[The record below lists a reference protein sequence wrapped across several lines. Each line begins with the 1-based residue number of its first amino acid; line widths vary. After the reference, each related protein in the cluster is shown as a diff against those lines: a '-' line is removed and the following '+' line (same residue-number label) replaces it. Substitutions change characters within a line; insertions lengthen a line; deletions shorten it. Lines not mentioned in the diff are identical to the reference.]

1 MNFPLTKPNTS
12 PEAHYNLGFTE
23 ALEAHYNLGSTKA
36 LEAHYNLGSEEV
48 SL

>member
-1 MNFPLTKPNTS
+1 MNLTTAKPAETL
-12 PEAHYNLGFTE
+12 H
-23 ALEAHYNLGSTKA
+23 NLGSTKALEALEA

>member
-1 MNFPLTKPNTS
+1 MNFPPTKPLTTL
-12 PEAHYNLGFTE
+12 H
-23 ALEAHYNLGSTKA
+23 NLGSTKALLNLGFTKALEALEA

>member
-1 MNFPLTKPNTS
+1 MKLTTAKPAET
-12 PEAHYNLGFTE
+12 L
-23 ALEAHYNLGSTKA
+23 YNLGSTKA